1 MKLWMKAA
9 LSLAVLALLFWKA
22 ELPQVYAAFA
32 AAQPALWLTAFVLF
46 LIQQVLVT
54 YCWQIL
60 LVANGSAPPL
70 VKTLEVH
77 CIGSFFGTFL
87 PTSVAMDVIR
97 AYRLGRHLQRGVDAL
112 SSLFVVRVL
121 GFVVIFLL
129 ALLVAVPVSR
139 TLHDS
144 RLFWPVLLALAAF
157 AGAVA
162 LTLQKHAVAMVQVV
176 CKRFGLEAFAAKLGR
191 LRESILAYRQA
202 RGALFRVLM
211 LTCLYQSLGI
221 VIIYLVGRS
230 LGIELAIWHYFI
242 YIPLITTI
250 ALLPISL
257 AGLGIREGAF
267 VFFFAQAGVA
277 QAQALSLSLLL
288 FAQSVAL
295 ALLGG
300 IWYLFVKEQA
310 APVKLEMPAAP
321 GARSRESVLNQ

>member
-1 MKLWMKAA
+1 MKAT

-22 ELPQVYAAFA
+22 ELPQVAAAFA
-32 AAQPALWLTAFVLF
+32 TAHAALWLTAFVLF
-46 LIQQVLVT
+46 LVQQVMVT

-60 LVANGSAPPL
+60 LAANGSAPPFR
-70 VKTLEVH
+70 KTLEVH

-97 AYRLGRHLQRGVDAL
+97 AYRLGRHLQRGVDAA

-121 GFVVIFLL
+121 GFLVIFLL

-139 TLHDS
+139 TLSDS

-162 LTLQKHAVAMVQVV
+162 LLLQKHALALIQAG
-176 CKRFGLEAFAAKLGR
+176 CRRFGWEALAAKLGR
-191 LRESILAYRQA
+191 LRESILAYRHA
-202 RGALFRVLM
+202 RSALGGVLA
-211 LTCLYQSLGI
+211 LTWLYQILGI
-221 VIIYLVGRS
+221 VIIYLTGRS

-250 ALLPISL
+250 ALLPVSL

-277 QAQALSLSLLL
+277 QAQALSLSLLI
-288 FAQSVAL
+288 FAQSLAL

-300 IWYLFVKEQA
+300 IWYVLVKEQA
-310 APVKLEMPAAP
+310 APVKLEMQPAP
-321 GARSRESVLNQ
+321 GALPRKPV